1 MTAHHGSG
9 PFAVR
14 RVYDPADP
22 ADGTRLLVDRLW
34 PRGIS
39 KERADVDEWLKD
51 IAPSK
56 ELRSWYHEDKEG
68 RYDTF
73 AERYAAEL
81 AEPERAEL
89 VDRVRGLAE
98 HGRVTLVTSVKDIEH
113 SHVPVLRRHLEKG

>member
-1 MTAHHGSG
+1 MTAEHGSG

-14 RVYDPADP
+14 RVYDPP
-22 ADGTRLLVDRLW
+22 APSDGTRLLVDRLW

-56 ELRSWYHEDKEG
+56 ELRSWYHADKEG
-68 RYDTF
+68 RYDSF
-73 AERYAAEL
+73 AERYTAEL
-81 AEPERAEL
+81 AEPERADL
-89 VDRVRGLAE
+89 VDRVRSLAE

-113 SHVPVLRRHLEKG
+113 SHVPVLVRALEQG